1 MPSYCCV
8 HETHE
13 ASKSLFG
20 VPKNA
25 EIKILWEEAL
35 GMQLKKSHRVC
46 AKHFYKSDIVSTWD
60 SGQDSSKYTVNIF
73 FINNVKFLYNL
84 SFLHFVRCV

>member
-8 HETHE
+8 HEPHE

-25 EIKILWEEAL
+25 EIKILREEAL

-46 AKHFYKSDIVSTWD
+46 AKHFYESDIVSTWD
-60 SGQDSSKYTVNIF
+60 SGQGSSKYTVNIF
-73 FINNVKFLYNL
+73 FINNVKFLYN
-84 SFLHFVRCV
+84 